1 MSKTA
6 SLSRTDLQSILGD
19 LFDVVAPHL
28 QGEAVEI
35 PRGLAALSSAHD
47 AELPGHP
54 LADTLFPYQRAGV
67 AYALKAR
74 RAMIGHGMGLGKTIQ
89 AIAALIAE
97 RPYPALVVVPPNLA
111 LNWEREFAKWAP
123 EVRTARL
130 VSTTPSTI
138 DRTAADVFIIGD
150 SVVSHWQD
158 AIIAADMQAL
168 VIDESQRMKNRSAK
182 RTKAA
187 QEIARK
193 LPADAMVLLL
203 TGTAIKA
210 NAGELLPQIQ
220 VLGVEDLFGG
230 VYSYMDRYYPKV
242 DRYARESRNL
252 VELFDIMSD
261 SFYARLQ
268 FEDVAYQ
275 MGDRA
280 PQGVI
285 RVPVATELPGKA
297 GREYTKAR
305 DDLRS
310 FLVETRGER
319 AADSALRA
327 EALTRL
333 GVLRRLIG
341 LAKIEPTVAH
351 VSQLVQDDDE
361 SVIVFAWHR
370 DVVDG
375 IVEALADKKI
385 EAGKIYGGM
394 KVEQVEDAKAR
405 FQAGE
410 TKVIVLNIEAG
421 SVGHTL
427 TAAANVVFTEFA
439 WSPEDMRQAEARAN
453 RIGQT
458 RKVVSHWMVGANGQP
473 TIDERL
479 VEIINTKSNTTGQV
493 LDGKGE
499 DMLDVE
505 SVSAAL
511 LEWAEFG

>member
-1 MSKTA
+1 MSTNGT
-6 SLSRTDLQSILGD
+6 LSRTDLQTILGG
-19 LFDVVAPHL
+19 LFNIVAPHL
-28 QGEAVEI
+28 MGEPVAI
-35 PRGLAALSSAHD
+35 PRGLGALSSAHD
-47 AELPGHP
+47 ADLGDHP
-54 LADTLFPYQRAGV
+54 LAATLFPYQRAGV

-89 AIAALIAE
+89 AIACLMAE

-111 LNWEREFAKWAP
+111 LNWEKEFAKWAP

-130 VSTTPSTI
+130 VGTTPSAI

-150 SVVSHWQD
+150 SVVAAWQD

-187 QEIARK
+187 MEISRK
-193 LPADAMVLLL
+193 LPANAMVVLL
-203 TGTAIKA
+203 TGTAVKA

-230 VYSYMDRYYPKV
+230 VFNYLERFYPKV
-242 DRYARESRNL
+242 GQYDRESANMI
-252 VELFDIMSD
+252 ELFDVMSD

-285 RVPVATELPGKA
+285 RVPVATELSGKA
-297 GREYTKAR
+297 GKDYTKAR

-319 AADSALRA
+319 KASSAMRA
-327 EALTRL
+327 EALARL
-333 GVLRRLIG
+333 GTLRRLAG

-351 VSQLVQDDDE
+351 VTSLVDDGE
-361 SVIVFAWHR
+361 QVIVFAWHR

-375 IVEALADKKI
+375 IVEALAAKGI
-385 EAGKIYGGM
+385 ESGKIYGGM
-394 KVEQVEDAKAR
+394 RVEKVEEDKAR

-421 SVGHTL
+421 AVGHTL
-427 TAAANVVFTEFA
+427 TAAANVVFVEFA

-458 RKVVSHWMVGANGQP
+458 RKVVSHWMVAANGQP

-479 VEIINTKSNTTGQV
+479 IEILNTKSHTTGAM
-493 LDGKGE
+493 LNGKA
-499 DMLDVE
+499 E
-505 SVSAAL
+505 SMIDTDSVAAAL
-511 LEWAEFG
+511 LDWAENG

>member
-1 MSKTA
+1 MTTNT
-6 SLSRTDLQSILGD
+6 LSRTDLQSVLGN

-28 QGEAVEI
+28 QGEPVAI

-47 AELPGHP
+47 ADLGDHP
-54 LADTLFPYQRAGV
+54 LATTLFPYQRAGV
-67 AYALKAR
+67 AYALQAR

-89 AIAALIAE
+89 AIAALMAE
-97 RPYPALVVVPPNLA
+97 QAYPALVVCPPNLA

-123 EVRTARL
+123 QVRTARL

-138 DRTAADVFIIGD
+138 DRTSADVFIIGD
-150 SVVSHWQD
+150 SVLSHWQD
-158 AIIAADMQAL
+158 TIIEADMAAL

-187 QEIARK
+187 MEISRK

-220 VLGVEDLFGG
+220 TLGVEDLFGG
-230 VYSYMDRYYPKV
+230 VYSYMDRYFPKV
-242 DRYARESRNL
+242 DRWARESRNM
-252 VELFDIMSD
+252 VELFEIMSD

-285 RVPVATELPGKA
+285 RVPVATELSGKA
-297 GREYTKAR
+297 GRDYTRAR

-319 AADSALRA
+319 AASSALRA

-333 GVLRRLIG
+333 GTLRRLIG
-341 LAKIEPTVAH
+341 LAKIDATVAH

-361 SVIVFAWHR
+361 AVIVFAWHR

-394 KVEQVEDAKAR
+394 KVEQVEADKAR

-410 TKVIVLNIEAG
+410 IKVIVLNIEAG

-458 RKVVSHWMVGANGQP
+458 RKVVSHWLVGANGVP

-479 VEIINTKSNTTGQV
+479 VEIINTKSNTTGAV
-493 LDGKGE
+493 LDGNGG
-499 DMLDVE
+499 DMIDVE
-505 SVSAAL
+505 SVSSAL
-511 LEWAEFG
+511 LQWAEFG